1 MQPESDILIIGGGS
15 AAMTAALYSL
25 RSGNSVKM
33 IEKENFGGQIADS
46 PRVENFPSLKSIS
59 GLEFSSNL
67 FDQVTSLGAEF
78 ELDEIQNIESSAD
91 GFIAYGKSGNYS
103 ARSVI
108 LATGVKH
115 RHLNIQN
122 EETYLGHGVSY
133 CAVCDGPFYAGKP
146 VMVIG
151 DANSALQYAIL
162 LAAQCPHV
170 DVVTLFDKFFADD
183 VLVKGLKSLSNVTVT
198 HNMSSL
204 SFNGDGKNLTS
215 VSFEDTKTKEKKEF
229 QTAAAFVA
237 IGQIPDNERFASL
250 VELKKGFIV
259 TDDAMATRT
268 PGVFAC
274 GDCRDKKIRQ
284 LTTACS
290 DGAIAALSASTY
302 VFNQLHK

>member
-1 MQPESDILIIGGGS
+1 MRPDILIVGGGP

-25 RSGNSVKM
+25 RSGHSVKM

-67 FDQVTSLGAEF
+67 FDQVTTLGAEF
-78 ELDEIQNIESSAD
+78 DLDEIQSIKKED
-91 GFIAYGKSGNYS
+91 TGFISKGKSGDYPS
-103 ARSVI
+103 SSVI

-115 RHLNIQN
+115 RHLNI
-122 EETYLGHGVSY
+122 EGEDKYLGHGVSY
-133 CAVCDGPFYAGKP
+133 CAVCDGPFYAGKD

-162 LAAQCPHV
+162 LAGECPHV

-183 VLVKGLKSLSNVTVT
+183 VLVKGLLSLKNVTIT
-198 HNMSSL
+198 HNMNAL
-204 SFNGDGKNLTS
+204 AFKGNGKNLTS
-215 VSFEDTKTKEKKEF
+215 VLFENTKTKEQKEF
-229 QTAAAFVA
+229 TPAGVFVA
-237 IGQIPDNERFASL
+237 IGQLPDNDRYADL

-259 TDDAMATRT
+259 TDESMATKT
-268 PGVFAC
+268 PGLFAA

-290 DGAIAALSASTY
+290 DGAIAALSASSY
-302 VFNQLHK
+302 VFGLTHH

>member
-1 MQPESDILIIGGGS
+1 
-15 AAMTAALYSL
+15 MTAALYSL

>member
-1 MQPESDILIIGGGS
+1 MQPESDILIIGGGP

-25 RSGNSVKM
+25 RSGRSVKM

-78 ELDEIQNIESSAD
+78 ELDEIQSIERLPD
-91 GFIAYGKSGNYS
+91 GFVAHGKSGNYS

-115 RHLNIQN
+115 RHLNIQG
-122 EETYLGHGVSY
+122 EDSYLGHGVSY

-162 LAAQCPHV
+162 LSAQCPHV

-183 VLVKGLKSLSNVTVT
+183 VLVKGLKSLPNVTIT

-215 VSFEDTKTKEKKEF
+215 VSFEDTQTKEKKEF
-229 QTAAAFVA
+229 KTAAAFVA

-259 TDDAMATRT
+259 TDESMATKT
-268 PGVFAC
+268 PGIFAC

-284 LTTACS
+284 LTTACG

-302 VFNQLHK
+302 VFNQLHQ

>member
-1 MQPESDILIIGGGS
+1 MQPESDILIVGGGP

-25 RSGNSVKM
+25 RSGRSVKM

-67 FDQVTSLGAEF
+67 FDQVTSIGAEF
-78 ELDEIQNIESSAD
+78 ELDEIQSIGTNAD
-91 GFIAYGKSGNYS
+91 GFEAIGKSGNYA
-103 ARSVI
+103 ARSII

-115 RHLNIQN
+115 RRLNI
-122 EETYLGHGVSY
+122 EGEDRYLGHGVSY
-133 CAVCDGPFYAGKP
+133 CAVCDGPFYAGKS

-151 DANSALQYAIL
+151 DANTALQYAIL

-170 DVVTLFDKFFADD
+170 DVVTLFDKFFADE
-183 VLVKGLKSLSNVTVT
+183 VLIKGLKSLQNVTIT
-198 HNMSSL
+198 QNMSSL
-204 SFNGDGKNLTS
+204 SFNGDGKKLAS
-215 VSFEDTKTKEKKEF
+215 VSFLNTLTKEKKDF
-229 QTAAAFVA
+229 PTAAAFVA
-237 IGQIPDNERFASL
+237 IGQLPDNERFAPL

-259 TDDAMATRT
+259 TDESMATKT
-268 PGVFAC
+268 PGIFAC

-284 LTTACS
+284 LTTACG

>member
-1 MQPESDILIIGGGS
+1 MQPESDILIIGGGP

-25 RSGNSVKM
+25 RSGRSVKM

-78 ELDEIQNIESSAD
+78 ELDEIQSIETND
-91 GFIAYGKSGNYS
+91 GLFKAVGKSGSYT
-103 ARSVI
+103 ARSII

-115 RHLNIQN
+115 RHLNI
-122 EETYLGHGVSY
+122 EGEDHYLGHGVSY

-170 DVVTLFDKFFADD
+170 DVVTLFDKFFADE
-183 VLVKGLKSLSNVTVT
+183 VLVKGLKSLQNVTIT

-215 VSFEDTKTKEKKEF
+215 VSFQNTLTKEGKDF
-229 QTAAAFVA
+229 PTAAAFVA
-237 IGQIPDNERFASL
+237 IGQLPDNERFASL

-259 TDDAMATRT
+259 TDDSMATKT
-268 PGVFAC
+268 PGIFAC

-284 LTTACS
+284 LTTACG

>member
-1 MQPESDILIIGGGS
+1 MALDILIIGGGP

-25 RSGNSVKM
+25 RSGRSVKL

-46 PRVENFPSLKSIS
+46 PRVENFPSIKTIS
-59 GLEFSSNL
+59 GLDFSNNL

-78 ELDEIQNIESSAD
+78 DLDEILSIEKTPT
-91 GFIAYGKSGNYS
+91 GFISHGKNDSYES
-103 ARSVI
+103 KAVI

-115 RHLNIQN
+115 RHLGIVG
-122 EETYLGHGVSY
+122 EEQYLGHGVSY
-133 CAVCDGPFYAGKP
+133 CAVCDGPFYAGKN

-170 DVVTLFDKFFADD
+170 DVVTLFDKFFADE
-183 VLVKGLKSLSNVTVT
+183 VLVKGLKSLQNVSIF

-215 VSFEDTKTKEKKEF
+215 VSFENTQTHEKKEMA
-229 QTAAAFVA
+229 TSAAFVA
-237 IGQIPDNERFASL
+237 IGQIPDNERFASV
-250 VELKKGFIV
+250 VELKKGFIA
-259 TDDAMATRT
+259 TDEAMACKSE
-268 PGVFAC
+268 GIFAC

-284 LTTACS
+284 LTTACG
-290 DGAIAALSASTY
+290 DGAIAALSASNY
-302 VFNQLHK
+302 VFSHQN

>member
-1 MQPESDILIIGGGS
+1 
-15 AAMTAALYSL
+15 MTAALYSL
-25 RSGNSVKM
+25 RSGRSVKM

-78 ELDEIQNIESSAD
+78 ELDEIQSIESSAD
-91 GFIAYGKSGNYS
+91 GFIAHGKSGNYS
-103 ARSVI
+103 SRSVI

-115 RHLNIQN
+115 RHLNIQG
-122 EETYLGHGVSY
+122 EDTYLGHGVSY

-183 VLVKGLKSLSNVTVT
+183 VLVKGLKSLPNVTIT

-229 QTAAAFVA
+229 QTAAVFVA
-237 IGQIPDNERFASL
+237 IGQIPDNEHFASL

-259 TDDAMATRT
+259 TDDAMATKT
-268 PGVFAC
+268 PGIFAC

-284 LTTACS
+284 LTTACG